1 MNRGWGEG
9 SMGAVMGVQ
18 ALGRDFR
25 FSALT

>member
-9 SMGAVMGVQ
+9 SVGEVMGVQ
-18 ALGRDFR
+18 ALGRDLR